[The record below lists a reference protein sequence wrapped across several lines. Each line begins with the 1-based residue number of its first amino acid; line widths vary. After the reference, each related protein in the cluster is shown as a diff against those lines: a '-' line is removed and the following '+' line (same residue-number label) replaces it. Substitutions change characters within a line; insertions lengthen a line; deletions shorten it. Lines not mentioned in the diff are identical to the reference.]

1 MACVVS
7 RSDLH
12 HKRKLHKNVISS
24 LFASSAN
31 NHGIA
36 NKRIIDRDRI
46 KDLTKPG
53 SYYIYSILPISIV
66 LGVFNVRD
74 FL

>member
-1 MACVVS
+1 MVCVVS
-7 RSDLH
+7 CSDLH
-12 HKRKLHKNVISS
+12 RKRKLDKNVVSS
-24 LFASSAN
+24 LFASTTN

-46 KDLTKPG
+46 KVLTKPG
-53 SYYIYSILPISIV
+53 SYCIYSILLISIV

-74 FL
+74 FV

>member
-1 MACVVS
+1 MVCVVS

-53 SYYIYSILPISIV
+53 SYYI
-66 LGVFNVRD
+66 
-74 FL
+74 